1 MKRFILSILALLLVF
16 GIAQATDFTFGTGST
31 GTSDTIELKGVYEDF
46 TVECFYV
53 DANASISAATIVL
66 QGAID
71 TDKRLG
77 QWHDMATH
85 IFTAGEI
92 TNKKAMFHVL
102 SKPVTRVRFNL
113 STLTGAAGAD
123 LVYCIVRVYKP

>member
-1 MKRFILSILALLLVF
+1 MKKWIGCLVFLLVAF
-16 GIAQATDFTFGTGST
+16 GVSQAADFTFGTGST

-77 QWHDMATH
+77 QWHDLATH
-85 IFTAGEI
+85 AFTAGEI
-92 TNKKAMFHVL
+92 TAKKAMFHVI

-123 LVYCIVRVYKP
+123 LVYCLVKEYRP